1 MLGALLIFLITQ
13 QFALLK
19 AKPAD
24 QVAVFDRIVGGEK
37 AEENEFLFQAS
48 LQRKSKWGYF
58 HTCGAALITDEWLLT
73 AAHCIKL
80 NSTSWYKIMIGSSK
94 LKPIDAENFYSIQM
108 IIIKQGFDDH
118 TFINDIALI
127 QLTEPVRSLAEPIKL
142 PDFAPDLNISATVIG
157 WGATAAEGKQS
168 NDLLKA
174 EVALISLD
182 DCLDFYRE
190 IAETSMCAGYAEG
203 GRDACQ
209 GDSGGP
215 LIQTRNGETFLI
227 GIVSWGI
234 GCAEPK
240 QPGVYTDVSLF
251 NAWIKH
257 YVAFG

>member
-1 MLGALLIFLITQ
+1 MLGALFIFLITQ
-13 QFALLK
+13 QFTLLK
-19 AKPAD
+19 AKPAH
-24 QVAVFDRIVGGEK
+24 QVAVLDRIVGGQK

-48 LQRKSKWGYF
+48 LQRKSKFGYF
-58 HTCGAALITDEWLLT
+58 HICGAALITEEWLLT

-80 NSTSWYKIMIGSSK
+80 NSTNWYKIMIGSNK

-108 IIIKQGFDDH
+108 IIIKQGFNEYNFD
-118 TFINDIALI
+118 NDIALI
-127 QLTEPVRSLAEPIKL
+127 QLTEPVRSLVEPIKL
-142 PDFAPDLNISATVIG
+142 PDFSSDLNISATVIG
-157 WGATAAEGKQS
+157 WGATAASGEPS
-168 NDLLKA
+168 NDLMKA
-174 EVALISLD
+174 EVALISHD
-182 DCLDFYRE
+182 DCGE
-190 IAETSMCAGYAEG
+190 IYTGLAETSMCAGYAEG

-234 GCAEPK
+234 GCAEPN

-257 YVAFG
+257 YVPFA